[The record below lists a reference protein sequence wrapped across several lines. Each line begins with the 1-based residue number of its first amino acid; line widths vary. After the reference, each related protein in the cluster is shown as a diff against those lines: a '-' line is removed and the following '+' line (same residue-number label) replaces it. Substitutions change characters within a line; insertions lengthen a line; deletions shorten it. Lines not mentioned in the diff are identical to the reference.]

1 MDMAK
6 LQPKTILN
14 RRVKELKRI
23 FSEVDADKMKVIEPS
38 LIQAARME
46 LYIVDLANQLDEVG
60 FVEMYQNGENQTGK
74 KESTE
79 SKAYSTMVKNYN
91 AVIRTLLSCLPE
103 SEQKDAE
110 DEMLTFL
117 KKRGR
122 P

>member
-1 MDMAK
+1 MAK

-23 FSEVDADKMKVIEPS
+23 FSEVDVDKMKVIEPS

-46 LYIVDLANQLDEVG
+46 LYIVDLADKLDEVG
-60 FVEMYQNGENQTGK
+60 FVEMYQNGENQMGK

-91 AVIRTLLSCLPE
+91 AVIRTLLGCLPE

-110 DEMLTFL
+110 DEMLSFL
-117 KKRGR
+117 KERGR

>member
-23 FSEVDADKMKVIEPS
+23 FSEVDVDKMKVIEPS

-46 LYIVDLANQLDEVG
+46 LYIVDLADKLDEVG
-60 FVEMYQNGENQTGK
+60 FVEMYQNGENQMGK

-91 AVIRTLLSCLPE
+91 AVIRTLLGCLPE

-110 DEMLTFL
+110 DEMLSFL
-117 KKRGR
+117 KERGR